1 MEKVFSRVLK
11 KDKMSNKILVIEDRS
26 NVWNFLG
33 GKEEKDES
41 PSECAK
47 REYMKKLG
55 FMFMTLRRYSK
66 RTFFL
71 MILNGVGTF
80 ICRISKWNT
89 SIK

>member
-26 NVWNFLG
+26 NVWNFPG

-47 REYMKKLG
+47 REVYEEIGLHVHDLTEI
-55 FMFMTLRRYSK
+55 FQEN
-66 RTFFL
+66 FL
-71 MILNGVGTF
+71 FDDI
-80 ICRISKWNT
+80 KWRGYFYLQN
-89 SIK
+89 